1 MDYQNKYLKYKKIYL
16 ELKDNLIGGKLS
28 YEKILKENN
37 KNLKKYLKLLLP
49 KIKRMELKL

>member
-28 YEKILKENN
+28 YEKVI
-37 KNLKKYLKLLLP
+37 
-49 KIKRMELKL
+49 